1 MDAVLK
7 GSVRKYGL
15 LTFAIAAVFVL
26 SAAAFAGDSSVD
38 AAAVSGTD
46 SGAGWGADPLA
57 LGADLDDDDLPP
69 SSDGKS
75 KTPILVAIAVAAGA
89 VAVLALYV
97 ALQNQKE

>member
-46 SGAGWGADPLA
+46 NG
-57 LGADLDDDDLPP
+57 
-69 SSDGKS
+69 
-75 KTPILVAIAVAAGA
+75 V
-89 VAVLALYV
+89 
-97 ALQNQKE
+97 